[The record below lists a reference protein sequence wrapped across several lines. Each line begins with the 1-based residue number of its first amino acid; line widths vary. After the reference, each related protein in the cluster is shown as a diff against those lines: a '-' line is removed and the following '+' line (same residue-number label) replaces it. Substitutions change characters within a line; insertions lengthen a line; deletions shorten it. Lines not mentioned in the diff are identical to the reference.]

1 MTHYNSVPLLYDY
14 LLIFWKT
21 MKLKTQ
27 LLAIGGCIALSASIV
42 AHAEATKTT
51 KSDNTAARPVS
62 NTKLGDEPLVLDTII
77 VRAQSSNIERAF
89 SSYLDRP
96 TIARSRTSTSDTA
109 EMFSR
114 TPGVSLA
121 AGGGISSRP
130 AIHGMADDRV
140 RIQIDGMN
148 LISACGNHMNP
159 ALSYVAPSS
168 VLSAQVLAGI
178 TPVSMGGDSI
188 AGTIRVQSA
197 DPMFAENGK
206 DFLFTGQGSV
216 FYRSNGDAQGGNISA
231 TIANPIA
238 SLTYTGSTVEARNY
252 RAGGDFT
259 GINNRNKINPNDM
272 VSSSSFK
279 SENQSLS
286 FALRNDDHQMIIKVG
301 QQNIPYQNFPNVRM
315 DMTGD
320 DSWFANLSTKSNFKW
335 GQLEFRAYHED
346 ARHTMNFGT
355 DKGSNMPMDT
365 HGENSGLQVKG
376 IIDLDKAHK
385 LTVGSEYQ
393 RYRLNDWWDPIGNK
407 PNTMM
412 NGPAPFWNINKG
424 QRDRLDFFAEVDS
437 QWSKEWMTQF
447 GVRGGLVEM
456 NAGNVMDYGVVT
468 PEAKL
473 VNNQNRQ
480 RTDAVVDVTALARY
494 TPADTQQYE
503 LGFARKSRA
512 ASLYE
517 RYSWSRG
524 SVMGMGAMAMTMP
537 MSMLMNNWY
546 GDGNGYVGNPNL
558 QPEVAYTFSGS
569 ADFHDANQ
577 EDWGVKVK
585 PFLTYVNHYIDAG
598 FCQPANGVTC
608 NNTAKGFTTT
618 SGGGGFR
625 LLQLGNYDALLT
637 GVDVSA
643 SKVLL
648 RTDHYG
654 SLSASGVM
662 NYVRGHNLTTGD
674 NLYQQMPFNTTLD
687 LDYKWGGLK
696 ATIETQLVAQKN
708 AVQAIRLE
716 PKTAGYA
723 LLNLRGSYDWKYL
736 RIDAGIE
743 NVLDKNYSLPLGG
756 VYLGERP
763 MTAGTPVPG
772 FGRSYNVGLTVTY

>member
-1 MTHYNSVPLLYDY
+1 MSIITLRLFAYILE
-14 LLIFWKT
+14 KT

-27 LLAIGGCIALSASIV
+27 LLAIGGCIALSASIL
-42 AHAEATKTT
+42 AHAEVTKTT
-51 KSDNTAARPVS
+51 KPDDTAAKPAS
-62 NTKLGDEPLVLDTII
+62 NAKLGDEPMVLDTII
-77 VRAQSSNIERAF
+77 VRAQSSNVERAF
-89 SSYLDRP
+89 SSYLDRS
-96 TIARSRTSTSDTA
+96 TIARARTSTSDTA

-121 AGGGISSRP
+121 AGGGTSSRP
-130 AIHGMADDRV
+130 VIRGMADDRI

-197 DPMFAENGK
+197 DPMFAEDGK

-231 TIANPIA
+231 TVANSIA

-252 RAGGDFT
+252 RAGGNFT
-259 GINNRNKINPNDM
+259 TRNKVNPNDM
-272 VSSSSFK
+272 VSSSAFK

-286 FALRNDDHQMIIKVG
+286 FALRNDDHQAIIKVG
-301 QQNIPYQNFPNVRM
+301 QQNIPYQGFPNVRM

-320 DSWFANLSTKSNFKW
+320 DSWFANISTKSRFGW
-335 GQLEFRAYHED
+335 GQLETRAYHAD
-346 ARHTMNFGT
+346 ARHTMNFLP
-355 DKGSNMPMDT
+355 DKGGNMPMDT
-365 HGENSGLQVKG
+365 HGQNSGLQVKG

-393 RYRLNDWWDPIGNK
+393 RYRLNDWWDPVGNK

-412 NGPAPFWNINKG
+412 NGPAPFWNIYKG

-447 GVRGGLVEM
+447 GIRGGLVEM
-456 NAGNVMDYGVVT
+456 NAGNVMDYGKVT
-468 PEAKL
+468 PEARL

-480 RTDAVVDVTALARY
+480 RTDAAIDVTALARY

-503 LGFARKSRA
+503 FGFARKTRA

-524 SVMGMGAMAMTMP
+524 AVMGMGAMAMTMP

-558 QPEVAYTFSGS
+558 QPEVAYTFSGV

-577 EDWGVKVK
+577 EDWGLKLK
-585 PFLTYVNHYIDAG
+585 PFVTYVNHYIDAG
-598 FCQPANGVTC
+598 FCKPANGVTC

-618 SGGGGFR
+618 HGGGGFR
-625 LLQLGNYDALLT
+625 LLELGNYDALMT
-637 GVDVSA
+637 GIDVSG

-648 RTDHYG
+648 KTEHYG
-654 SLSASGVM
+654 SISASGVM
-662 NYVRGHNLTTGD
+662 SYVRGYNMTSGD

-696 ATIETQLVAQKN
+696 ATIETQIVAPKDT
-708 AVQAIRLE
+708 VQAIRLE
-716 PKTAGYA
+716 PKTPGYA

-756 VYLGERP
+756 VYMGEKP
-763 MTAGTPVPG
+763 ATAGTPVPG